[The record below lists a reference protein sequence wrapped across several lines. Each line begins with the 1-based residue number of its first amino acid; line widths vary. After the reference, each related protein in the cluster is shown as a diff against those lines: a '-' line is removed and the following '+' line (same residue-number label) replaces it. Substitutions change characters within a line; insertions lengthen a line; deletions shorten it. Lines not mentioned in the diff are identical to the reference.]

1 MKKIRHFKLRAFIV
15 CLALLIGLGFVTHV
29 VAQEGIER
37 SYLIDLD
44 RKTATYQEI
53 SKELALIRLR

>member
-15 CLALLIGLGFVTHV
+15 CLALLTGLGFVTHV

-37 SYLIDLD
+37 YPVDLNS
-44 RKTATYQEI
+44 KTAY
-53 SKELALIRLR
+53 